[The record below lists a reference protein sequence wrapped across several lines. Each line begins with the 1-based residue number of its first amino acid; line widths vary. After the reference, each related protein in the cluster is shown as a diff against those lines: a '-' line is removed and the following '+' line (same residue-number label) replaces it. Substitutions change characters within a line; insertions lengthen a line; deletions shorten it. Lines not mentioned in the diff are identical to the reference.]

1 MKLIKRLK
9 RKKGFT
15 LTECLISI
23 LIFALMASIVMQIL
37 AIAIA
42 QYRSNDSIDKDMD
55 TQISDL
61 VQENALVERET
72 TNLVMKFVSGT
83 GGTNNI
89 TINDMKIK
97 NGSSESVDG
106 ALQINKIDATIKN
119 NGGNSNKDKNSGGMV
134 TDDIHIY
141 GTKNIDSVYVA
152 ENSAVL
158 NGDVYSMRIDFKVS
172 TNDSVLNGSES
183 KSLKKQITQ
192 SEQLL
197 RSTKKDVK
205 SQLNNLALLS
215 GQIDDQRRYVAGIE
229 AEVKQ
234 LDSNIVH
241 LSSQVKKLVAELNE
255 CKRKYGRSVVYMY
268 KNRSTQNKLMFLFSA
283 KNFSQMF
290 RRMRYMMEYAKYQR
304 AQGEIIREKET
315 AVRNKQNELLST
327 KAQKTQLLA
336 AGRTEQAKLEGQQ
349 KEREGIVSE
358 LKKRQ
363 SKLQS
368 TIAQTRKRYNSLNAK
383 IDRLIQQEIEAA
395 ERRRREEE
403 ARRRREAERKAKAE
417 AAARAK
423 KMIAHGQKHGGTR
436 NEPYA

>member
-9 RKKGFT
+9 HKKGFT

-141 GTKNIDSVYVA
+141 GTKNIDSVYAA

-158 NGDVYSMRIDFKVS
+158 NGDVYTIRIDFEVS

-183 KSLKKQITQ
+183 KSLK
-192 SEQLL
+192 
-197 RSTKKDVK
+197 V
-205 SQLNNLALLS
+205 ALPTS
-215 GQIDDQRRYVAGIE
+215 A
-229 AEVKQ
+229 K
-234 LDSNIVH
+234 NIVVTPDDKMIYNMV
-241 LSSQVKKLVAELNE
+241 SGTNV
-255 CKRKYGRSVVYMY
+255 R
-268 KNRSTQNKLMFLFSA
+268 FSA
-283 KNFSQMF
+283 KNKDNKDTSYVMHIVFTLGAEEF
-290 RRMRYMMEYAKYQR
+290 EKEYKSFAKYFIDP
-304 AQGEIIREKET
+304 E
-315 AVRNKQNELLST
+315 
-327 KAQKTQLLA
+327 
-336 AGRTEQAKLEGQQ
+336 
-349 KEREGIVSE
+349 SE
-358 LKKRQ
+358 LE
-363 SKLQS
+363 
-368 TIAQTRKRYNSLNAK
+368 
-383 IDRLIQQEIEAA
+383 D
-395 ERRRREEE
+395 
-403 ARRRREAERKAKAE
+403 KAKTFDDKAMPGIYNHP
-417 AAARAK
+417 A
-423 KMIAHGQKHGGTR
+423 GTPIKED
-436 NEPYA
+436 NP

>member
-9 RKKGFT
+9 HKKGFT

-141 GTKNIDSVYVA
+141 GTKNIDSVYA
-152 ENSAVL
+152 EENSAVL
-158 NGDVYSMRIDFKVS
+158 NGDVYTIRIDLKVS

-183 KSLKKQITQ
+183 KSLK
-192 SEQLL
+192 
-197 RSTKKDVK
+197 V
-205 SQLNNLALLS
+205 ALPTS
-215 GQIDDQRRYVAGIE
+215 A
-229 AEVKQ
+229 K
-234 LDSNIVH
+234 NIVVTPDDKMIYNMV
-241 LSSQVKKLVAELNE
+241 SGTNV
-255 CKRKYGRSVVYMY
+255 R
-268 KNRSTQNKLMFLFSA
+268 FSA
-283 KNFSQMF
+283 KNKDNKDTSYVMHIVFTLGAEEF
-290 RRMRYMMEYAKYQR
+290 EKEYKSFAKYFIDP
-304 AQGEIIREKET
+304 E
-315 AVRNKQNELLST
+315 
-327 KAQKTQLLA
+327 
-336 AGRTEQAKLEGQQ
+336 
-349 KEREGIVSE
+349 SE
-358 LKKRQ
+358 LE
-363 SKLQS
+363 
-368 TIAQTRKRYNSLNAK
+368 
-383 IDRLIQQEIEAA
+383 D
-395 ERRRREEE
+395 
-403 ARRRREAERKAKAE
+403 KAKTFDDKAMPGIYNHP
-417 AAARAK
+417 A
-423 KMIAHGQKHGGTR
+423 GTPIKED
-436 NEPYA
+436 NP

>member
-9 RKKGFT
+9 HKKGFT

-158 NGDVYSMRIDFKVS
+158 NGDVYTMRIDFEVS

-183 KSLKKQITQ
+183 KSLK
-192 SEQLL
+192 
-197 RSTKKDVK
+197 V
-205 SQLNNLALLS
+205 ALPTS
-215 GQIDDQRRYVAGIE
+215 A
-229 AEVKQ
+229 K
-234 LDSNIVH
+234 NIVVTPDDKMIYNMV
-241 LSSQVKKLVAELNE
+241 SGTNV
-255 CKRKYGRSVVYMY
+255 R
-268 KNRSTQNKLMFLFSA
+268 FSA
-283 KNFSQMF
+283 KNKDNKDTSYVMHIVFTLGAEEF
-290 RRMRYMMEYAKYQR
+290 ETEYKSFAKYFIDP
-304 AQGEIIREKET
+304 E
-315 AVRNKQNELLST
+315 
-327 KAQKTQLLA
+327 
-336 AGRTEQAKLEGQQ
+336 
-349 KEREGIVSE
+349 SE
-358 LKKRQ
+358 LE
-363 SKLQS
+363 
-368 TIAQTRKRYNSLNAK
+368 
-383 IDRLIQQEIEAA
+383 D
-395 ERRRREEE
+395 
-403 ARRRREAERKAKAE
+403 KAKTFDDKAMPGIYNHP
-417 AAARAK
+417 A
-423 KMIAHGQKHGGTR
+423 GTPIKED
-436 NEPYA
+436 NP

>member
-9 RKKGFT
+9 HKKGFT

-183 KSLKKQITQ
+183 KSIK
-192 SEQLL
+192 
-197 RSTKKDVK
+197 V
-205 SQLNNLALLS
+205 ALPTS
-215 GQIDDQRRYVAGIE
+215 A
-229 AEVKQ
+229 K
-234 LDSNIVH
+234 NIVVTPDDKMIYNMV
-241 LSSQVKKLVAELNE
+241 SGTNV
-255 CKRKYGRSVVYMY
+255 R
-268 KNRSTQNKLMFLFSA
+268 FSA
-283 KNFSQMF
+283 KNKDNKDTSYVMHIVFTLGAEEF
-290 RRMRYMMEYAKYQR
+290 EKEYKSFAKYFIDP
-304 AQGEIIREKET
+304 E
-315 AVRNKQNELLST
+315 
-327 KAQKTQLLA
+327 
-336 AGRTEQAKLEGQQ
+336 
-349 KEREGIVSE
+349 SE
-358 LKKRQ
+358 LE
-363 SKLQS
+363 
-368 TIAQTRKRYNSLNAK
+368 
-383 IDRLIQQEIEAA
+383 D
-395 ERRRREEE
+395 
-403 ARRRREAERKAKAE
+403 KAKTFDDKAMPGIYNHP
-417 AAARAK
+417 A
-423 KMIAHGQKHGGTR
+423 GTPIKED
-436 NEPYA
+436 NP

>member
-9 RKKGFT
+9 CKKGFT

-141 GTKNIDSVYVA
+141 GTKNIDSVYVE

-183 KSLKKQITQ
+183 KSLK
-192 SEQLL
+192 
-197 RSTKKDVK
+197 V
-205 SQLNNLALLS
+205 ALPTS
-215 GQIDDQRRYVAGIE
+215 A
-229 AEVKQ
+229 K
-234 LDSNIVH
+234 NIVVTPDDKMIYNMV
-241 LSSQVKKLVAELNE
+241 SGTNV
-255 CKRKYGRSVVYMY
+255 R
-268 KNRSTQNKLMFLFSA
+268 FSA
-283 KNFSQMF
+283 KNKDNKDTSYTMHIVFTLGAEEF
-290 RRMRYMMEYAKYQR
+290 EKEYKSFAKYF
-304 AQGEIIREKET
+304 IDPD
-315 AVRNKQNELLST
+315 
-327 KAQKTQLLA
+327 
-336 AGRTEQAKLEGQQ
+336 
-349 KEREGIVSE
+349 SE
-358 LKKRQ
+358 LEDK
-363 SKLQS
+363 SK
-368 TIAQTRKRYNSLNAK
+368 TFDDKAMPGIYNHPA
-383 IDRLIQQEIEAA
+383 
-395 ERRRREEE
+395 
-403 ARRRREAERKAKAE
+403 
-417 AAARAK
+417 
-423 KMIAHGQKHGGTR
+423 GTPIKED
-436 NEPYA
+436 NP

>member
-9 RKKGFT
+9 HKKGFT

-106 ALQINKIDATIKN
+106 ALQINKIDATINN

-158 NGDVYSMRIDFKVS
+158 NGDVYTIRIDLKVS

-183 KSLKKQITQ
+183 KSIK
-192 SEQLL
+192 
-197 RSTKKDVK
+197 V
-205 SQLNNLALLS
+205 ALPTS
-215 GQIDDQRRYVAGIE
+215 A
-229 AEVKQ
+229 K
-234 LDSNIVH
+234 NIVVTPDDKM
-241 LSSQVKKLVAELNE
+241 LYNMVSGTNV
-255 CKRKYGRSVVYMY
+255 R
-268 KNRSTQNKLMFLFSA
+268 FSA
-283 KNFSQMF
+283 KSKGNKDTSYVMHIVFTLGAEEF
-290 RRMRYMMEYAKYQR
+290 EKEYKSFAKYFIDP
-304 AQGEIIREKET
+304 E
-315 AVRNKQNELLST
+315 
-327 KAQKTQLLA
+327 
-336 AGRTEQAKLEGQQ
+336 
-349 KEREGIVSE
+349 SE
-358 LKKRQ
+358 LEDK
-363 SKLQS
+363 SK
-368 TIAQTRKRYNSLNAK
+368 TFDDKAMPGIYN
-383 IDRLIQQEIEAA
+383 
-395 ERRRREEE
+395 
-403 ARRRREAERKAKAE
+403 
-417 AAARAK
+417 
-423 KMIAHGQKHGGTR
+423 HPVGTPIKED
-436 NEPYA
+436 NP

>member
-9 RKKGFT
+9 CKKGFT

-72 TNLVMKFVSGT
+72 TDLVMKFVSGT

-141 GTKNIDSVYVA
+141 GTKNIDSVYVE

-183 KSLKKQITQ
+183 KSLK
-192 SEQLL
+192 
-197 RSTKKDVK
+197 V
-205 SQLNNLALLS
+205 ALPTS
-215 GQIDDQRRYVAGIE
+215 A
-229 AEVKQ
+229 K
-234 LDSNIVH
+234 NIVVTPDDKMIYNMV
-241 LSSQVKKLVAELNE
+241 SGTNV
-255 CKRKYGRSVVYMY
+255 R
-268 KNRSTQNKLMFLFSA
+268 FSA
-283 KNFSQMF
+283 KNKDNKDTSYTMHIVFTLGAEEF
-290 RRMRYMMEYAKYQR
+290 EKEYKSFAKYF
-304 AQGEIIREKET
+304 IDPD
-315 AVRNKQNELLST
+315 
-327 KAQKTQLLA
+327 
-336 AGRTEQAKLEGQQ
+336 
-349 KEREGIVSE
+349 SE
-358 LKKRQ
+358 LEDK
-363 SKLQS
+363 SK
-368 TIAQTRKRYNSLNAK
+368 TFDDKAMPGIYNHPA
-383 IDRLIQQEIEAA
+383 
-395 ERRRREEE
+395 
-403 ARRRREAERKAKAE
+403 
-417 AAARAK
+417 
-423 KMIAHGQKHGGTR
+423 GTPIKED
-436 NEPYA
+436 NP

>member
-141 GTKNIDSVYVA
+141 GTKNIDSVYVE

-158 NGDVYSMRIDFKVS
+158 NGDVYSIRIDFRVS

-183 KSLKKQITQ
+183 KSLK
-192 SEQLL
+192 
-197 RSTKKDVK
+197 V
-205 SQLNNLALLS
+205 ALPTS
-215 GQIDDQRRYVAGIE
+215 A
-229 AEVKQ
+229 K
-234 LDSNIVH
+234 NIVVTPDDKMIYNMV
-241 LSSQVKKLVAELNE
+241 SGTNV
-255 CKRKYGRSVVYMY
+255 R
-268 KNRSTQNKLMFLFSA
+268 FSA
-283 KNFSQMF
+283 KSKDDKDTSYVMHIVFTLGAEEF
-290 RRMRYMMEYAKYQR
+290 EKEYKSFAKYF
-304 AQGEIIREKET
+304 IDPD
-315 AVRNKQNELLST
+315 
-327 KAQKTQLLA
+327 
-336 AGRTEQAKLEGQQ
+336 
-349 KEREGIVSE
+349 SE
-358 LKKRQ
+358 LEDKSMTFDDKAMPG
-363 SKLQS
+363 
-368 TIAQTRKRYNSLNAK
+368 IYNHPA
-383 IDRLIQQEIEAA
+383 
-395 ERRRREEE
+395 
-403 ARRRREAERKAKAE
+403 
-417 AAARAK
+417 
-423 KMIAHGQKHGGTR
+423 GTPIKED
-436 NEPYA
+436 NP

>member
-141 GTKNIDSVYVA
+141 GTKGIDKIYVH
-152 ENSAVL
+152 EESCVL
-158 NGDVYSMRIDFKVS
+158 EDGKYKITLAFMVDTTS
-172 TNDSVLNGSES
+172 TNALNGSES
-183 KSLKKQITQ
+183 KSLKI
-192 SEQLL
+192 
-197 RSTKKDVK
+197 
-205 SQLNNLALLS
+205 ALP
-215 GQIDDQRRYVAGIE
+215 E
-229 AEVKQ
+229 ASK
-234 LDSNIVH
+234 NIV
-241 LSSQVKKLVAELNE
+241 VTPDDKM
-255 CKRKYGRSVVYMY
+255 VYSMVSGT
-268 KNRSTQNKLMFLFSA
+268 NVRFSA
-283 KNFSQMF
+283 KKASDKDTSYSMKIYFTLSEDKF
-290 RRMRYMMEYAKYQR
+290 ESDYGCFAKYFVDPKSTDT
-304 AQGEIIREKET
+304 AKTSESFDDAATNGIYNHIYGTPVKEDD
-315 AVRNKQNELLST
+315 
-327 KAQKTQLLA
+327 
-336 AGRTEQAKLEGQQ
+336 AG
-349 KEREGIVSE
+349 
-358 LKKRQ
+358 
-363 SKLQS
+363 
-368 TIAQTRKRYNSLNAK
+368 
-383 IDRLIQQEIEAA
+383 
-395 ERRRREEE
+395 
-403 ARRRREAERKAKAE
+403 
-417 AAARAK
+417 
-423 KMIAHGQKHGGTR
+423 
-436 NEPYA
+436 

>member
-9 RKKGFT
+9 HKKGFT

-158 NGDVYSMRIDFKVS
+158 NGDVYTIRIDLKVS

-183 KSLKKQITQ
+183 KSIK
-192 SEQLL
+192 
-197 RSTKKDVK
+197 V
-205 SQLNNLALLS
+205 ALPTS
-215 GQIDDQRRYVAGIE
+215 A
-229 AEVKQ
+229 K
-234 LDSNIVH
+234 NIVVTPDDKM
-241 LSSQVKKLVAELNE
+241 LYNMVSGTNV
-255 CKRKYGRSVVYMY
+255 R
-268 KNRSTQNKLMFLFSA
+268 FSA
-283 KNFSQMF
+283 KSKGNKDTSYVMHIVFTLGAEEF
-290 RRMRYMMEYAKYQR
+290 EKEYKSFAKYFIDP
-304 AQGEIIREKET
+304 E
-315 AVRNKQNELLST
+315 
-327 KAQKTQLLA
+327 
-336 AGRTEQAKLEGQQ
+336 
-349 KEREGIVSE
+349 SE
-358 LKKRQ
+358 LE
-363 SKLQS
+363 
-368 TIAQTRKRYNSLNAK
+368 
-383 IDRLIQQEIEAA
+383 D
-395 ERRRREEE
+395 
-403 ARRRREAERKAKAE
+403 KAKTFDDKAMPGIYNHP
-417 AAARAK
+417 A
-423 KMIAHGQKHGGTR
+423 GTPIKED
-436 NEPYA
+436 NP

>member
-9 RKKGFT
+9 HKKGFT

-183 KSLKKQITQ
+183 KSLK
-192 SEQLL
+192 
-197 RSTKKDVK
+197 V
-205 SQLNNLALLS
+205 ALPTS
-215 GQIDDQRRYVAGIE
+215 A
-229 AEVKQ
+229 K
-234 LDSNIVH
+234 NIVVTPDDKMIYNMV
-241 LSSQVKKLVAELNE
+241 SGTNV
-255 CKRKYGRSVVYMY
+255 R
-268 KNRSTQNKLMFLFSA
+268 FSA
-283 KNFSQMF
+283 KNKDDKDTSYVMHIVFTLGAEEF
-290 RRMRYMMEYAKYQR
+290 EKEYKSFAKYF
-304 AQGEIIREKET
+304 IDPD
-315 AVRNKQNELLST
+315 
-327 KAQKTQLLA
+327 
-336 AGRTEQAKLEGQQ
+336 
-349 KEREGIVSE
+349 SE
-358 LKKRQ
+358 LEDK
-363 SKLQS
+363 SK
-368 TIAQTRKRYNSLNAK
+368 TFDDKAMPGIYNHPA
-383 IDRLIQQEIEAA
+383 
-395 ERRRREEE
+395 
-403 ARRRREAERKAKAE
+403 
-417 AAARAK
+417 
-423 KMIAHGQKHGGTR
+423 GTPIKED
-436 NEPYA
+436 NP